1 MRWLVGT
8 SLRLRRVVVVI
19 AAGLIALGIVQL
31 RNARVDALPEFM
43 PPTVQLQTE
52 ALGLSAPEVEQLIT
66 VPLEQ
71 DLLAGV
77 PWLDTIRSES
87 IPGLSSIELI
97 FEPGTDLLRA
107 RQAVQ
112 ERLTQAAGLP
122 NVSGP
127 PQMLQPLSS
136 TSRILMVR
144 LSSANVTPIEMS
156 VLARWTIR
164 PRLLGVPGV
173 ANVSMWGQRERQLQ
187 VQVDPE
193 QLREEGLSLE
203 QIVATSGNALWASP
217 LSFLEANTPGTG
229 GWIDTAQQRFGVQ
242 HIQPIK
248 TAGDLAKVP
257 IEGSGAATL
266 RLGDVA
272 DVVEDHQ
279 PLIGDAIFTD
289 GDPGM
294 LLVVEKFPGANTVD
308 VTRGVEDAL
317 EALRPGLSG
326 VDVDASIYRP
336 ASYIE
341 QGTRNLGV
349 ALAIAL
355 LLAIVALGALLA
367 DWRSGLITV
376 AAVLT
381 SLAVAWLVLDARN
394 VTVNTMVIAGLVLA
408 LTIVIDDAV
417 SGVQRFRERLRQQ
430 RMDAVSPSVAR
441 TILQASI
448 EGRDALTFAT
458 LIIAVSFVP
467 LFFVRTEAAPFIPP
481 IVWSFALAVVAS
493 MLVALTLTPALGM
506 MLLPRVPLERRESS
520 VAQWLQRG
528 SDRVVAAA
536 VRAPGRVL
544 VGTAAVAVLAVATLP
559 SITVSALPAF
569 SDGDVLI
576 DLKAVPGTS
585 LPEMDRISGRM
596 GNDLAALPGVVT
608 VGSHIGRAIS
618 SDQVVGVDSA
628 QLWVSLDPD
637 ADHDAT
643 VASINAV
650 VGAYPGIEHS
660 VRTYTDER
668 IASTLA
674 DDARAIDVR
683 LYGQDLDVLRAK
695 ADELIAGLGSVEGIV
710 HPTVEPQPVEP
721 TIDVKVD
728 LERAERYGIVPGD
741 VRRAAAT
748 LLSGLGVGSL
758 FEEQKVFDVVVLG
771 TPKTRSSLTSVRDL
785 LIDTPGGGHVQLRRV
800 ADVSVRSTPTVIDH
814 QDLSRSIDV
823 TADVAGRDVDAVS
836 ADVRTAIAGIT
847 FPLEYHAELVGDQAD
862 REATDRRAITVAIAA
877 TIAIL
882 LLLQAATGSWRLAA
896 AMFVCLPLGLS
907 GCLLA
912 LFATSQ
918 VLTLGSLVGI
928 FGVFALGARFALTH
942 VKGYQ
947 RAEREREDGEEFGP
961 ALVLRGGHDRSI
973 QMITTAIM
981 TGLALAPFALTGS
994 VAGQEVVHPLAIV
1007 MLGGLLTTTLLNLFV
1022 VPVVYLRFRPRA
1034 GREPDLA
1041 EVVTVPEAEQVS
1053 GQLIEGEPT

>member
-1 MRWLVGT
+1 
-8 SLRLRRVVVVI
+8 
-19 AAGLIALGIVQL
+19 
-31 RNARVDALPEFM
+31 
-43 PPTVQLQTE
+43 
-52 ALGLSAPEVEQLIT
+52 
-66 VPLEQ
+66 
-71 DLLAGV
+71 
-77 PWLDTIRSES
+77 
-87 IPGLSSIELI
+87 
-97 FEPGTDLLRA
+97 
-107 RQAVQ
+107 
-112 ERLTQAAGLP
+112 
-122 NVSGP
+122 
-127 PQMLQPLSS
+127 
-136 TSRILMVR
+136 
-144 LSSANVTPIEMS
+144 
-156 VLARWTIR
+156 
-164 PRLLGVPGV
+164 
-173 ANVSMWGQRERQLQ
+173 
-187 VQVDPE
+187 
-193 QLREEGLSLE
+193 
-203 QIVATSGNALWASP
+203 
-217 LSFLEANTPGTG
+217 
-229 GWIDTAQQRFGVQ
+229 
-242 HIQPIK
+242 
-248 TAGDLAKVP
+248 
-257 IEGSGAATL
+257 
-266 RLGDVA
+266 
-272 DVVEDHQ
+272 
-279 PLIGDAIFTD
+279 
-289 GDPGM
+289 
-294 LLVVEKFPGANTVD
+294 
-308 VTRGVEDAL
+308 
-317 EALRPGLSG
+317 
-326 VDVDASIYRP
+326 
-336 ASYIE
+336 
-341 QGTRNLGV
+341 
-349 ALAIAL
+349 
-355 LLAIVALGALLA
+355 
-367 DWRSGLITV
+367 
-376 AAVLT
+376 
-381 SLAVAWLVLDARN
+381 
-394 VTVNTMVIAGLVLA
+394 
-408 LTIVIDDAV
+408 
-417 SGVQRFRERLRQQ
+417 
-430 RMDAVSPSVAR
+430 
-441 TILQASI
+441 
-448 EGRDALTFAT
+448 
-458 LIIAVSFVP
+458 
-467 LFFVRTEAAPFIPP
+467 
-481 IVWSFALAVVAS
+481 
-493 MLVALTLTPALGM
+493 
-506 MLLPRVPLERRESS
+506 
-520 VAQWLQRG
+520 
-528 SDRVVAAA
+528 
-536 VRAPGRVL
+536 
-544 VGTAAVAVLAVATLP
+544 
-559 SITVSALPAF
+559 
-569 SDGDVLI
+569 
-576 DLKAVPGTS
+576 
-585 LPEMDRISGRM
+585 MDRISGRM

-668 IASTLA
+668 IGSTLA

-771 TPKTRSSLTSVRDL
+771 TPETRSSLTSVRDL
-785 LIDTPGGGHVQLRRV
+785 LIDTPGGGHVQLRHV
-800 ADVSVRSTPTVIDH
+800 ADVSVRPTPTVINH
-814 QDLSRSIDV
+814 QDLSRSLDV

-877 TIAIL
+877 MIAIL

-947 RAEREREDGEEFGP
+947 RAERERQDGEEFGP

-1041 EVVTVPEAEQVS
+1041 EVVTVPEVEQVS